1 MFILILGAT
10 LVSTPREGDYDQDR
24 SKLIIFSHAKHVG
37 EFGMAC
43 IDCHDAAKTSTLAS
57 DNLLSKKTN
66 CQSCHEEQL
75 NTNCTY
81 CHTSDDPATYVAFAS
96 PRRELRFPHDV
107 HATDE
112 NMACETCHAGM
123 DKVDRAGVRNVPSK
137 ATCNT
142 CHDDRK
148 LSNACELCHTNFASL
163 RPKGHDRTDFAREH
177 KFLARVSTAMCG
189 ACHTQES
196 CMDCHNGVQL
206 QRVNVPGRDLMTTR
220 SPRLIAIDRG
230 QGSALAKVHDLNF
243 RFTHGAFAKGRISD
257 CQSCHNQA
265 QERTCVQCHEA
276 GGNITQVNFK
286 PATHLQGGFATLG
299 VGSGGGAH
307 AQLARRDIESCA
319 SCHDVQGADP
329 TCITCHADPD
339 GIRGTNPKTH
349 VRGFLRGTNGPWHS
363 DPGSAC
369 FVCHSDPNA
378 RVGGMKGQGFCGYC
392 HAQ

>member
-1 MFILILGAT
+1 
-10 LVSTPREGDYDQDR
+10 
-24 SKLIIFSHAKHVG
+24 
-37 EFGMAC
+37 
-43 IDCHDAAKTSTLAS
+43 
-57 DNLLSKKTN
+57 
-66 CQSCHEEQL
+66 
-75 NTNCTY
+75 
-81 CHTSDDPATYVAFAS
+81 
-96 PRRELRFPHDV
+96 
-107 HATDE
+107 
-112 NMACETCHAGM
+112 
-123 DKVDRAGVRNVPSK
+123 
-137 ATCNT
+137 
-142 CHDDRK
+142 
-148 LSNACELCHTNFASL
+148 
-163 RPKGHDRTDFAREH
+163 
-177 KFLARVSTAMCG
+177 
-189 ACHTQES
+189 
-196 CMDCHNGVQL
+196 MDCHNGVQL
-206 QRVNVPGRDLMTTR
+206 QTVNVPGRDLMTTR

-265 QERTCVQCHEA
+265 QERTCVECHEA

-286 PATHLQGGFATLG
+286 PATHLQAGFATLG

-329 TCITCHADPD
+329 TCITCHVDPD

-349 VRGFLRGTNGPWHS
+349 VRGFLRGTDGPWHS